1 MKKRRMKFRFKLL
14 LLALFLV
21 YAGITIYGQQ
31 VKIESLQEEQ
41 QVLSERAQN
50 TQTELDRLEH
60 KSEYMNTEE
69 YVENTA
75 RERFGLTYE
84 NEIVI
89 ETEENGEGQ

>member
-1 MKKRRMKFRFKLL
+1 MKFRFKLL